1 MEAQNVLLAG
11 IPILIIN
18 LILIVICLKDWLK
31 RETFAY
37 IPKWGWL
44 AVIVLINIIGP
55 VLYLTLGR
63 RDS

>member
-1 MEAQNVLLAG
+1 MDAQNVLLAG

-18 LILIVICLKDWLK
+18 LILIVICLKDWLT
-31 RETFAY
+31 RETFGY

-44 AVIVLINIIGP
+44 AVIILINIIGP